1 MRGSTMILTEKKPIE
16 EIRENLK
23 NSKKVFIL
31 GCGTC
36 AVLAQTGGEE
46 QVKEMV
52 QLLSDK
58 EIVGTVVVETP
69 CDKRTLKRDLRAIS
83 ASLNAADAVL
93 VLSCGVGV
101 QTLAE
106 QTGKIV
112 IPGLNTKFIGMTEH
126 IGEFYQRCLAC
137 GNCILDE
144 TGGICPISR
153 CPKGLLNGPC
163 AGHMDEKCEVD
174 REKDCAWVLI
184 YKRMKDIG
192 QLDKFREFRKPRNYQ
207 ISTAPQQIGGSSSE

>member
-1 MRGSTMILTEKKPIE
+1 MIITEKKPIE
-16 EIRENLK
+16 EIKESLK
-23 NSKKVFIL
+23 GTKKVFIM

-36 AVLAQTGGEE
+36 ATLSQTGGEE
-46 QVKEMV
+46 QVKEMAK
-52 QLLSDK
+52 LLSDK
-58 EIVGTVVVETP
+58 EIVGTACIETP
-69 CDKRTLKRDLRAIS
+69 CDKRILKRDLRPVSTSLKS
-83 ASLNAADAVL
+83 ADTVL

-106 QTGKIV
+106 LTGKMA

-126 IGEFYQRCLAC
+126 IGAFYQRCLAC
-137 GNCILDE
+137 GDCILDE

-174 REKDCAWVLI
+174 REKDCTWVLI
-184 YKRMKDIG
+184 YKRMKESG
-192 QLDKFREFRKPRNYQ
+192 QLDKFRAFRKPRNYQ
-207 ISTAPQQIGGSSSE
+207 ISTPPQQIVWK

>member
-1 MRGSTMILTEKKPIE
+1 MIITEKKPIE
-16 EIRENLK
+16 EIRESLK
-23 NSKKVFIL
+23 DSKKVFIL

-36 AVLAQTGGEE
+36 ATLSQTGGEE
-46 QVKEMV
+46 QVKEMA

-58 EIVGTVVVETP
+58 EIVGTTVAETP
-69 CDKRTLKRDLRAIS
+69 CDKRTLKRDLRTLS
-83 ASLNAADAVL
+83 ASLSATDTVL

-106 QTGKIV
+106 LTGKIA

-126 IGEFYQRCLAC
+126 IGEFHQRCLAC
-137 GNCILDE
+137 GDCILDE

-163 AGHMDEKCEVD
+163 AGHMDGKCEVD
-174 REKDCAWVLI
+174 REKDCVWVLI
-184 YKRMKDIG
+184 YKRMKDMG
-192 QLDKFREFRKPRNYQ
+192 QLDKFRAFRKPRNYQ
-207 ISTAPQQIGGSSSE
+207 ISTSPQQIVWKKAQ

>member
-1 MRGSTMILTEKKPIE
+1 MIITEKKPIE
-16 EIRENLK
+16 EIRESLK
-23 NSKKVFIL
+23 DSKKVFIM

-36 AVLAQTGGEE
+36 AKLSQTGGEE
-46 QVKEMV
+46 QVKEMA

-58 EIVGTVVVETP
+58 EIVGTVVIETP
-69 CDKRTLKRDLRAIS
+69 CDKRILKRDLRAVS
-83 ASLNAADAVL
+83 ASLNAADTVL

-101 QTLAE
+101 QTLVE
-106 QTGKIV
+106 LTGKIA

-126 IGEFYQRCLAC
+126 IGAFYQRCLAC
-137 GNCILDE
+137 GDCILDE

-184 YKRMKDIG
+184 YKRMKDMG
-192 QLDKFREFRKPRNYQ
+192 QLDKFRAFRKPRNFQ
-207 ISTAPQQIGGSSSE
+207 ISTSPQQIVWE

>member
-1 MRGSTMILTEKKPIE
+1 MIITEKKPIE
-16 EIRENLK
+16 EIRESLK
-23 NSKKVFIL
+23 DSKKVFIM
-31 GCGTC
+31 GCGYC
-36 AVLAQTGGEE
+36 ATLSQTGGEE
-46 QVKEMV
+46 QVKEMA

-58 EIVGTVVVETP
+58 EIVGTTVAETP
-69 CDKRTLKRDLRAIS
+69 CDKRTLKRDLRAVS
-83 ASLNAADAVL
+83 ASLNAVDTVL

-106 QTGKIV
+106 LTGKIV

-137 GNCILDE
+137 GDCILDE

-163 AGHMDEKCEVD
+163 AGHMDGKCEVD
-174 REKDCAWVLI
+174 REKDCVWVLI

-192 QLDKFREFRKPRNYQ
+192 QLDKFRAFRKPRNYQ
-207 ISTAPQQIGGSSSE
+207 ISTSPQQIIWKKAQ

>member
-1 MRGSTMILTEKKPIE
+1 MILTEKKSIE
-16 EIRENLK
+16 KIRESLT

-36 AVLAQTGGEE
+36 AALAQTGGEE
-46 QVKEMV
+46 QVKEMA
-52 QLLSDK
+52 QLLNDK
-58 EIVGTVVVETP
+58 EIVGTAVVETP
-69 CDKRTLKRDLRAIS
+69 CDMRTLKRDLRAIS

-184 YKRMKDIG
+184 YKRMKDLG

>member
-1 MRGSTMILTEKKPIE
+1 MIITEKKPIE
-16 EIRENLK
+16 EIRESLT

-36 AVLAQTGGEE
+36 ATLAQTGGQE
-46 QVKEMV
+46 QVKEMA
-52 QLLSDK
+52 QLLNDK
-58 EIVGTVVVETP
+58 EIAGTAVVETP
-69 CDKRTLKRDLRAIS
+69 CDKRTLKRDLRAMS
-83 ASLNAADAVL
+83 ASLNAADTIL
-93 VLSCGVGV
+93 SLSCGVGV
-101 QTLAE
+101 QTLVE
-106 QTGKIV
+106 LTGKNV
-112 IPGLNTKFIGMTEH
+112 TPGLNTKFIGMTEH

-174 REKDCAWVLI
+174 REKDCVWVLI
-184 YKRMKDIG
+184 YKRMKNIG

>member
-1 MRGSTMILTEKKPIE
+1 MIITEKKPIE
-16 EIRENLK
+16 KIRESLK
-23 NSKKVFIL
+23 NSEKVFIM

-36 AVLAQTGGEE
+36 ATTSQTGGEE
-46 QVKEMV
+46 QVKEMAK
-52 QLLSDK
+52 LLSDK
-58 EIVGTVVVETP
+58 EIVGTAVIETP
-69 CDKRTLKRDLRAIS
+69 CDKRILKRDLRPVS

-93 VLSCGVGV
+93 MLSCGVGV

-106 QTGKIV
+106 LTGKMA

-137 GNCILDE
+137 GDCILDE

-184 YKRMKDIG
+184 YKRMKDTG
-192 QLDKFREFRKPRNYQ
+192 QLDKFRAFRKPRNYQ
-207 ISTAPQQIGGSSSE
+207 ISTPPQQIVWK

>member
-1 MRGSTMILTEKKPIE
+1 MILTEKKTVE
-16 EIRENLK
+16 EIKESLK
-23 NSKKVFIL
+23 NSEKVFIL

-36 AVLAQTGGEE
+36 AALAQTGGEE
-46 QVKEMV
+46 QIKEMA

-58 EIVGTVVVETP
+58 EIVGTAVVETP
-69 CDKRTLKRDLRAIS
+69 CDKRTLKRDLRAMS
-83 ASLNAADAVL
+83 ESLNAADAVL
-93 VLSCGVGV
+93 VLSCGVGI

-137 GNCILDE
+137 GDCILDE

-192 QLDKFREFRKPRNYQ
+192 QLDKFREFRKPRNYK

>member
-1 MRGSTMILTEKKPIE
+1 MIITEKKPIE

-23 NSKKVFIL
+23 TSKKVFIL

-36 AVLAQTGGEE
+36 ATLAQTGGEE
-46 QVKEMV
+46 QVKEMA

-58 EIVGTVVVETP
+58 EIIGTVVVETP

-83 ASLNAADAVL
+83 EAINAADTVL

-101 QTLAE
+101 QTLVE
-106 QTGKIV
+106 LTGKNV

-126 IGEFYQRCLAC
+126 IGEFYQRCRAC
-137 GNCILDE
+137 GDCILDE

-163 AGHMDEKCEVD
+163 AGHMNGKCEVD
-174 REKDCAWVLI
+174 REKDCVWVLI

-192 QLDKFREFRKPRNYQ
+192 QLDKFRAFRKPRNYQ
-207 ISTAPQQIGGSSSE
+207 ISTAPQQIVWSSSE

>member
-1 MRGSTMILTEKKPIE
+1 MIITEKKPIE
-16 EIRENLK
+16 EIKESLK
-23 NSKKVFIL
+23 DSKKVFIM

-36 AVLAQTGGEE
+36 ATLSQTGGEE
-46 QVKEMV
+46 QVKEMA

-58 EIVGTVVVETP
+58 EIVGTVVIETP
-69 CDKRTLKRDLRAIS
+69 CDKRILKRDLRALS
-83 ASLNAADAVL
+83 ASLNAADTVL

-106 QTGKIV
+106 LTGKIA

-126 IGEFYQRCLAC
+126 IGAFYQRCLAC
-137 GNCILDE
+137 GDCILDE

-184 YKRMKDIG
+184 YKRMKDTG
-192 QLDKFREFRKPRNYQ
+192 QLDKFRAFRKPRNYQ
-207 ISTAPQQIGGSSSE
+207 ISTSPQQIVWK

>member
-1 MRGSTMILTEKKPIE
+1 MRGPTMIITEKKPIE
-16 EIRENLK
+16 KIRENLK
-23 NSKKVFIL
+23 NRKKVFIL

-36 AVLAQTGGEE
+36 AALAQTGGEE
-46 QVKEMV
+46 QIKEMA

-58 EIVGTVVVETP
+58 EIVGTAVVETP

-106 QTGKIV
+106 LTGKIV

-192 QLDKFREFRKPRNYQ
+192 QLDKFRAFRKPRNYK
-207 ISTAPQQIGGSSSE
+207 ISTAPQQIVSE

>member
-1 MRGSTMILTEKKPIE
+1 MIITEKKPLE
-16 EIRENLK
+16 EIKESLK
-23 NSKKVFIL
+23 TSKKVFIL

-36 AVLAQTGGEE
+36 ATLAQTGGEE
-46 QVKEMV
+46 QVKEMA

-58 EIVGTVVVETP
+58 EIVGTVVAETP
-69 CDKRTLKRDLRAIS
+69 CDKRLLKRDLRAVS
-83 ASLNAADAVL
+83 AALNAADTVL

-106 QTGKIV
+106 LTGKNV
-112 IPGLNTKFIGMTEH
+112 IPGLNTKFLGMTER
-126 IGEFYQRCLAC
+126 IGEFYQRCRAC
-137 GNCILDE
+137 GDCVLDE

-174 REKDCAWVLI
+174 REKDCVWVLI
-184 YKRMKDIG
+184 YKRMKDLG

-207 ISTAPQQIGGSSSE
+207 ISTAPQQIVGSSSE

>member
-1 MRGSTMILTEKKPIE
+1 MILTEKKSIE
-16 EIRENLK
+16 EIRESLT

-36 AVLAQTGGEE
+36 AALAQTGGEE
-46 QVKEMV
+46 QVKEMA
-52 QLLSDK
+52 QLLNDK
-58 EIVGTVVVETP
+58 EIVGTAVVETP
-69 CDKRTLKRDLRAIS
+69 CDMRTLKRDLRAIS

-126 IGEFYQRCLAC
+126 IGAFYQRCLAC
-137 GNCILDE
+137 GDCILDE

-192 QLDKFREFRKPRNYQ
+192 QLDKFRAFRKPRNYQ

>member
-1 MRGSTMILTEKKPIE
+1 MIITEKKPIE
-16 EIRENLK
+16 EIRESLK
-23 NSKKVFIL
+23 DSKKVFIM

-36 AVLAQTGGEE
+36 AALSQTGGEE
-46 QVKEMV
+46 QVKEMA

-58 EIVGTVVVETP
+58 EIVGTVVIETP
-69 CDKRTLKRDLRAIS
+69 CDKRILKRDLRTVS

-101 QTLAE
+101 QTLVE
-106 QTGKIV
+106 LTGKIA

-126 IGEFYQRCLAC
+126 IGAFYQRCLAC
-137 GNCILDE
+137 GDCILDE

-184 YKRMKDIG
+184 YKRMKDNG
-192 QLDKFREFRKPRNYQ
+192 QLDKFRAFRKPKNHQ
-207 ISTAPQQIGGSSSE
+207 ISTSPQQIVWK

>member
-1 MRGSTMILTEKKPIE
+1 MILTEKKPIE
-16 EIRENLK
+16 EIKENLK
-23 NSKKVFIL
+23 TSKKVFIL

-36 AVLAQTGGEE
+36 AALAQTGDEE
-46 QVKEMV
+46 QVKEMA
-52 QLLSDK
+52 QLLGDK
-58 EIVGTVVVETP
+58 EIVGTAVAETP

-83 ASLNAADAVL
+83 ASLNAADTVI

-106 QTGKIV
+106 LTGKIV
-112 IPGLNTKFIGMTEH
+112 MPGLNTKFIGMTEH

-184 YKRMKDIG
+184 YKRMKDLG
-192 QLDKFREFRKPRNYQ
+192 QLDKFRAFRKPRNYQ

>member
-1 MRGSTMILTEKKPIE
+1 MIITEKKPIE
-16 EIRENLK
+16 EIRESLK
-23 NSKKVFIL
+23 DSKKVFIM

-36 AVLAQTGGEE
+36 ATLSQTGGEE
-46 QVKEMV
+46 QVKEMA

-58 EIVGTVVVETP
+58 EIVGTVVPETP
-69 CDKRTLKRDLRAIS
+69 CDKRILKRDLRAVS
-83 ASLNAADAVL
+83 DSLNAADTVL

-106 QTGKIV
+106 LTGKIA

-126 IGEFYQRCLAC
+126 IGAFYQRCQAC
-137 GNCILDE
+137 GDCILDE

-163 AGHMDEKCEVD
+163 AGHMNGKCEVD
-174 REKDCAWVLI
+174 REKDCVWVLI
-184 YKRMKDIG
+184 YKRMKDVG
-192 QLDKFREFRKPRNYQ
+192 QLDKFRAFRKPRNYQ
-207 ISTAPQQIGGSSSE
+207 ISTSPQQIIWKKAQ

>member
-1 MRGSTMILTEKKPIE
+1 MILTEKKPIE
-16 EIRENLK
+16 EIKENLK
-23 NSKKVFIL
+23 NSKKVFVL

-36 AVLAQTGGEE
+36 AALAQTGGEE
-46 QVKEMV
+46 QVKEMAK
-52 QLLSDK
+52 LLSDK
-58 EIVGTVVVETP
+58 EIVGTAVIETP
-69 CDKRTLKRDLRAIS
+69 CDKRTLKRDLRAMS
-83 ASLNAADAVL
+83 APLNAADTVL

-112 IPGLNTKFIGMTEH
+112 MPGLNTKFIGMTEH

-192 QLDKFREFRKPRNYQ
+192 QLDKFRAFRKPRNYQ

>member
-1 MRGSTMILTEKKPIE
+1 MILTEKKSIE
-16 EIRENLK
+16 EIRQSLK
-23 NSKKVFIL
+23 NSRKVFIL

-36 AVLAQTGGEE
+36 AALAQTGGEE
-46 QVKEMV
+46 QIKEMA
-52 QLLSDK
+52 QLLGDK
-58 EIVGTVVVETP
+58 EIVGTAVIETP

-93 VLSCGVGV
+93 VLSCGVGI

-106 QTGKIV
+106 LTGKIV

-184 YKRMKDIG
+184 YKRMRDLG

>member
-1 MRGSTMILTEKKPIE
+1 MIITEKKPIE
-16 EIRENLK
+16 EIRESLK
-23 NSKKVFIL
+23 DSKRVFIM

-36 AVLAQTGGEE
+36 AKLSQTGGEE
-46 QVKEMV
+46 QVKEMA

-58 EIVGTVVVETP
+58 EIVGTVVIETP
-69 CDKRTLKRDLRAIS
+69 CDKRILKRDLRTVS
-83 ASLNAADAVL
+83 ASLNAADTVL

-106 QTGKIV
+106 LTGKIA

-126 IGEFYQRCLAC
+126 IGAFYQRCLAC
-137 GNCILDE
+137 GDCILDE

-174 REKDCAWVLI
+174 REKDCVWVLI

-192 QLDKFREFRKPRNYQ
+192 QLDKFRAFRKPRNYQ
-207 ISTAPQQIGGSSSE
+207 ISTSPQQIVWK

>member
-1 MRGSTMILTEKKPIE
+1 MILTEKKPIE
-16 EIRENLK
+16 EIKEGLK
-23 NSKKVFIL
+23 NSKKVFVL

-36 AVLAQTGGEE
+36 AALAQTGGEE
-46 QVKEMV
+46 QVKEMA

-58 EIVGTVVVETP
+58 EIVGTAVVETP
-69 CDKRTLKRDLRAIS
+69 CDKRLLKRDLRAVS

-93 VLSCGVGV
+93 VLSCGVGI
-101 QTLAE
+101 QTLVDI
-106 QTGKIV
+106 TGKIV
-112 IPGLNTKFIGMTEH
+112 MPGLNTKFIGMTEH
-126 IGEFYQRCLAC
+126 IGEFYQRCRAC
-137 GNCILDE
+137 SDCILDE

-163 AGHMDEKCEVD
+163 AGYMDEKCEVD
-174 REKDCAWVLI
+174 REKDCVWVLI

-207 ISTAPQQIGGSSSE
+207 ISTAPQQVVRSSSE

>member
-1 MRGSTMILTEKKPIE
+1 MILTEKKPIE
-16 EIRENLK
+16 EIKESLTN
-23 NSKKVFIL
+23 NKKVFIL

-36 AVLAQTGGEE
+36 AALAQTGGEE
-46 QVKEMV
+46 QVKEMA
-52 QLLSDK
+52 QLLTDK
-58 EIVGTVVVETP
+58 EIVGTAVVENP
-69 CDKRTLKRDLRAIS
+69 CDKRTLKRNLRAMS

-106 QTGKIV
+106 LTGKNV
-112 IPGLNTKFIGMTEH
+112 TPGLNTKFIAMTEH

-192 QLDKFREFRKPRNYQ
+192 QLDKFRAFRKPRNYQ
-207 ISTAPQQIGGSSSE
+207 ISTAPQQIVWSSSK

>member
-1 MRGSTMILTEKKPIE
+1 MILTEKKPIE
-16 EIRENLK
+16 EIRESLT

-36 AVLAQTGGEE
+36 AALAQTGGEE
-46 QVKEMV
+46 QVKEMA
-52 QLLSDK
+52 QLLNDK
-58 EIVGTVVVETP
+58 EIVGTAVVETP
-69 CDKRTLKRDLRAIS
+69 CDMRTLKRDLRAIS

-101 QTLAE
+101 QTLVE
-106 QTGKIV
+106 LTGKNV
-112 IPGLNTKFIGMTEH
+112 TPALNTKFIGMTKH

-174 REKDCAWVLI
+174 REKDCVWVLI
-184 YKRMKDIG
+184 YKRMRDIG

-207 ISTAPQQIGGSSSE
+207 ISTAPQQIVGSGSE

>member
-1 MRGSTMILTEKKPIE
+1 MILTEKKPIE

-23 NSKKVFIL
+23 TSKKVFIL

-36 AVLAQTGGEE
+36 AALAQTGGEE
-46 QVKEMV
+46 QVKEMA
-52 QLLSDK
+52 QLLGDK
-58 EIVGTVVVETP
+58 EIVGTAVIETP
-69 CDKRTLKRDLRAIS
+69 CDKRLLKRSLRAIS
-83 ASLNAADAVL
+83 TSLNAADAVL

-174 REKDCAWVLI
+174 REKDCAWILI

-192 QLDKFREFRKPRNYQ
+192 QLDKFREFRKPRNYKV
-207 ISTAPQQIGGSSSE
+207 STAPQQIGGSSSK

>member
-1 MRGSTMILTEKKPIE
+1 MIITEKKTLE
-16 EIRENLK
+16 EIKESLK
-23 NSKKVFIL
+23 TSKKIFIL

-36 AVLAQTGGEE
+36 ATLAQTGGEE
-46 QVKEMV
+46 QVKEMT

-58 EIVGTVVVETP
+58 EIVGTVVAETP
-69 CDKRTLKRDLRAIS
+69 CDKRLLKRDLRAVSEAI
-83 ASLNAADAVL
+83 NAADTVL

-106 QTGKIV
+106 LTGKIV
-112 IPGLNTKFIGMTEH
+112 IPGLNTKFIGMTER
-126 IGEFYQRCLAC
+126 IGEFYQRCRAC
-137 GNCILDE
+137 GDCILDE

-163 AGHMDEKCEVD
+163 AGHMNEKCEVD
-174 REKDCAWVLI
+174 REKDCVWVLI

-207 ISTAPQQIGGSSSE
+207 ISTAPQQIVWSSSK